1 MSGNFL
7 SGKNAGLKIFLLL
20 AAILVLIQ
28 FVPVEKTNPPILKE
42 PNWDTQKTRNYA
54 VRACFDCH
62 SNETVWPGYASIAPI
77 SWFVVGHVMDGR
89 KHLNFSQWK
98 SKSSDKII
106 EELKEREMPL
116 KSYLL
121 LHPSSK
127 LSDKELSEFIEG
139 MKKTIDY
146 SQDNYNF
153 SPAD

>member
-1 MSGNFL
+1 MSGKIL
-7 SGKNAGLKIFLLL
+7 SGKKIRLKIFFLL

-42 PNWDTQKTRNYA
+42 PNWDTNKTRNYA

-77 SWFVVGHVMDGR
+77 SWFVIGHVKDGR
-89 KHLNFSQWK
+89 KHLNFSEWN
-98 SKSSDKII
+98 SKSSEEII
-106 EELKEREMPL
+106 DELKAREMPL

-127 LSDKELSEFIEG
+127 LNDTELNEFIEG
-139 MKKTIDY
+139 MKNTIEY
-146 SQDNYNF
+146 SQDDYNL